1 MNKNYN
7 SYLGLSLEQEFKLK
21 LYSQIVETLNEKQ
34 KKRLLLEILKYML
47 LNDNILKYLI
57 KYTNLK

>member
-1 MNKNYN
+1 MNSNYN

-21 LYSQIVETLNEKQ
+21 LYSQIVDTLNETQ
-34 KKRLLLEILKYML
+34 KKKLLLEILKCIL

-57 KYTNLK
+57 KYSNFK